1 MKVVASPS
9 ACANQELLD
18 SNSTSVTDCMQPASI
33 MIKEEASPPS
43 KRVRLD
49 NEIDIVTL
57 SKAQKI
63 SSTCSNVHVV
73 TWIKIDKI
81 VLILVDKQMT
91 TDSDK
96 LHDKHIQFGQCMI
109 CHQLKVF
116 ISPYY
121 TYYKKDTM
129 NSQEIVLKQ
138 YFAKPVSTAWWHQ
151 ICTHHSKAM

>member
-18 SNSTSVTDCMQPASI
+18 SNSTRGTDCIPPASI
-33 MIKEEASPPS
+33 MIKEKTSPPS

-73 TWIKIDKI
+73 T
-81 VLILVDKQMT
+81 
-91 TDSDK
+91 
-96 LHDKHIQFGQCMI
+96 
-109 CHQLKVF
+109 
-116 ISPYY
+116 
-121 TYYKKDTM
+121 
-129 NSQEIVLKQ
+129 
-138 YFAKPVSTAWWHQ
+138 
-151 ICTHHSKAM
+151 